1 MLSNKVA
8 FITGASRGIGKA
20 VANKLAAE
28 GWSIVIAAKT
38 VEPHP
43 KLEGT
48 IYTAQAE
55 IEKHGGEVLAV
66 QCDVTKEESI
76 AAAAD
81 ATITRFGRADAVI
94 NNAGALWWKTMDETP
109 TRRFDMVMNVNARGA
124 YNVTL
129 AFLQQMKE
137 QQSGHVIFMSPPINR
152 QLIPGRIAYSIS
164 KFGMTFIAYGIAE
177 EFKDYNIYGTALWP
191 ATLVE
196 SQATINHQMADESQW
211 RKAAIMADATYEAL
225 MHPELSNGKALY
237 DEDILRAV
245 GYSDFDA
252 YNCVPGSS
260 PASIR
265 MENALG

>member
-1 MLSNKVA
+1 MSKKVA
-8 FITGASRGIGKA
+8 FITGGSRGIGKA
-20 VANKLAAE
+20 VAHRLAAE

-55 IEKHGGEVLAV
+55 IETHGGDVLAV
-66 QCDVTKEESI
+66 QCDVTDEESI
-76 AAAAD
+76 AAAAE
-81 ATITRFGRADAVI
+81 ATLSRFGRVDAVI
-94 NNAGALWWKTMDETP
+94 NNAGALWWKNMDETP

-129 AFLQQMKE
+129 AFLAQMKA
-137 QQSGHVIFMSPPINR
+137 QKSGHVICMSPPVSR
-152 QLIPGRIAYSIS
+152 TMIPGRIAYSIS

-177 EFKDYNIYGTALWP
+177 EFKDFNIYGTALWP

-196 SQATINHQMADESQW
+196 SQATINHQIADESQW
-211 RKAAIMADATYEAL
+211 RKAEIMADATFEAL
-225 MHPELSNGKALY
+225 QHPELSNGKALY
-237 DEDILRAV
+237 DEDILRAA
-245 GYSDFDA
+245 GYEDFDR
-252 YNCVPGSS
+252 YSCVEGTS

-265 MENALG
+265 MDNALG

>member
-1 MLSNKVA
+1 MSAKVA
-8 FITGASRGIGKA
+8 FITGGSRGIGKA
-20 VANKLAAE
+20 VAHKLAKE

-43 KLEGT
+43 KLQGT

-55 IEKHGGEVLAV
+55 IEQHGGDVLAV
-66 QCDVTKEESI
+66 QCDVTNEESI

-81 ATITRFGRADAVI
+81 ATLSKFGRIDAVI
-94 NNAGALWWKTMDETP
+94 NNAGALWWKNMDETP

-137 QQSGHVIFMSPPINR
+137 QKSGHVICMSPPVNR

-196 SQATINHQMADESQW
+196 SQATINHHIADESQW
-211 RKAAIMADATYEAL
+211 RKADVMADATYEIL
-225 MHPELSNGKALY
+225 QHPELSNGKALY
-237 DEDILRAV
+237 DEDILREV
-245 GYSDFDA
+245 GYTDFDR
-252 YNCVPGSS
+252 YRCVPDSE

-265 MENALG
+265 MDNALG